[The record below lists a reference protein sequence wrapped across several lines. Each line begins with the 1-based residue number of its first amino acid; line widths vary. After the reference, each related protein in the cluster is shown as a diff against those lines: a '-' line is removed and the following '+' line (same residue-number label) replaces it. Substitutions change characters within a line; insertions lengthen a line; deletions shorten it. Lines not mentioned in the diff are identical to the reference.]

1 MTEHEILSH
10 FQKVKKNG
18 KGWVA
23 LCPAH
28 EDRNPSL
35 SITETDGKWLL
46 HCHAGCEYEAVVD
59 AAGLREAFTVTS
71 KTGPQIVAEYDYVDE
86 AGKQLYQVVRY
97 APKDFRQRRRVN
109 GEWVWKLENT
119 RRVLY
124 RLPEVLAAVAA
135 GSTVYVVEGEKDV
148 HALEHVGAVAT
159 CNAGGAGKWRDEYS
173 ATLAGAPVIIIADK
187 DEPGRKHAAA
197 VAASVRSHAASVAIV
212 EAAEGKDAADH
223 LRAGKTLQEFVP
235 VADAAPAPRI
245 RTYSLPELAAME
257 PEHVDWVWSPYVGAG
272 EVASC
277 EGPPKSGKS
286 TFIRKLCAH
295 VVTGRPFLGEPVKQG
310 PVLYCTEERGGTT
323 REGFE
328 RAGALELADLHVLFR
343 HEARGMEWAETVD
356 QIDAHCRRL
365 GAVLV
370 VVDTL
375 SKWAGLRGEEE
386 QAAGFAMEAVGQL
399 QYLAAS
405 SKVAVIV
412 VRHERKSGGAT
423 GEAGRGSSA
432 FAGDF
437 DTITSIR
444 KVTGE
449 RTQRRLGAE
458 GRHDATPDD
467 VVIDLADGEY
477 RCLGDPSELRRRE
490 QERGI
495 VDALPL
501 SRAEQVRV
509 EDVRE
514 QVGGSV
520 AHETIRSLLLRL
532 MDQGVVCRARG
543 EMPEHP
549 RSDGF
554 WLRGDDD

>member
-1 MTEHEILSH
+1 MSTTSTLIPRNDEELHDWAAIVAPMEAIERTLHIASKAEALAGILDDPL
-10 FQKVKKNG
+10 
-18 KGWVA
+18 A
-23 LCPAH
+23 
-28 EDRNPSL
+28 R
-35 SITETDGKWLL
+35 
-46 HCHAGCEYEAVVD
+46 CHEAVED
-59 AAGLREAFTVTS
+59 ALERLEAGLI
-71 KTGPQIVAEYDYVDE
+71 P
-86 AGKQLYQVVRY
+86 
-97 APKDFRQRRRVN
+97 
-109 GEWVWKLENT
+109 
-119 RRVLY
+119 
-124 RLPEVLAAVAA
+124 LPEPEPLSPI
-135 GSTVYVVEGEKDV
+135 GD
-148 HALEHVGAVAT
+148 
-159 CNAGGAGKWRDEYS
+159 S
-173 ATLAGAPVIIIADK
+173 AD
-187 DEPGRKHAAA
+187 
-197 VAASVRSHAASVAIV
+197 
-212 EAAEGKDAADH
+212 
-223 LRAGKTLQEFVP
+223 
-235 VADAAPAPRI
+235 APAPRTL
-245 RTYSLPELAAME
+245 RVYSLPELAAME
-257 PEHVDWVWSPYVGAG
+257 PEQVDWVWSPYVGAG
-272 EVASC
+272 DVASC

-286 TFIRKLCAH
+286 TFTRKLCAH

-356 QIDAHCRRL
+356 HIDAHCRRL

-370 VVDTL
+370 VIDTL

-405 SKVAVIV
+405 SKAAVIV

-449 RTQRRLGAE
+449 KTQRRLGAE

-467 VVIDLADGEY
+467 VVIDLIDGEY

-501 SRAEQVRV
+501 SRAEQVTV
-509 EDVRE
+509 EQLRELAGGNASADTVR
-514 QVGGSV
+514 
-520 AHETIRSLLLRL
+520 RL
-532 MDQGVVCRARG
+532 VLHLVDEGAACRAHG
-543 EMPEHP
+543 EVPEHS

-554 WLRGDDD
+554 WMRGDYD

>member
-1 MTEHEILSH
+1 MTGYDHTAEIR
-10 FQKVKKNG
+10 
-18 KGWVA
+18 A
-23 LCPAH
+23 
-28 EDRNPSL
+28 
-35 SITETDGKWLL
+35 
-46 HCHAGCEYEAVVD
+46 
-59 AAGLREAFTVTS
+59 
-71 KTGPQIVAEYDYVDE
+71 
-86 AGKQLYQVVRY
+86 
-97 APKDFRQRRRVN
+97 
-109 GEWVWKLENT
+109 
-119 RRVLY
+119 
-124 RLPEVLAAVAA
+124 
-135 GSTVYVVEGEKDV
+135 
-148 HALEHVGAVAT
+148 
-159 CNAGGAGKWRDEYS
+159 
-173 ATLAGAPVIIIADK
+173 IADDYPEWLD
-187 DEPGRKHAAA
+187 DEPGPSG
-197 VAASVRSHAASVAIV
+197 VSVLNGTETV
-212 EAAEGKDAADH
+212 EPSAD
-223 LRAGKTLQEFVP
+223 
-235 VADAAPAPRI
+235 APAPRTL
-245 RTYSLPELAAME
+245 RVYSLPELAAME
-257 PEHVDWVWSPYVGAG
+257 PEQVDWVWSPYIGAG

-286 TFIRKLCAH
+286 TFVRKLSAH
-295 VVTGRPFLGEPVKQG
+295 VVAGRPFLGEPVKQG

-405 SKVAVIV
+405 SGAAVIV

-449 RTQRRLGAE
+449 KTQRRLGAE
-458 GRHDATPDD
+458 GRHDATPNE
-467 VVIDLADGEY
+467 VVIDYIDGEY
-477 RCLGDPSELRRRE
+477 RSLGDPHDLRRQE
-490 QERGI
+490 QERAI
-495 VDALPL
+495 VDLLPI
-501 SRAEQVRV
+501 SRNEQVTI

-514 QVGGSV
+514 RMEDRASRVTV
-520 AHETIRSLLLRL
+520 RTLLLRL
-532 MDQGVVCRARG
+532 VDEGIVNRVHG
-543 EMPEHP
+543 EVPDHP
-549 RSDGF
+549 QADGF